1 MDTKIR
7 KIFVLLYPLNDF
19 SKRMYEYIQGKLAEL
34 APAYAVVETGG
45 VGYLLHIS
53 LQTYS
58 EIEGRSEVK
67 LFTHFVVRE
76 DAQLFFGFST
86 KTERELFR
94 QLISVSGVGGNTA
107 RMILSTYSPREL
119 QGIITAGNAVL
130 LKNVKGLGLKT
141 AQKIIVELS
150 GKLMAPG
157 ADDGGAQPG
166 AGGSFDEALAALSML
181 GFARAPAEKVLR
193 GVLRESPAA
202 PVEELIRMAL
212 KKL

>member
-1 MDTKIR
+1 M
-7 KIFVLLYPLNDF
+7 
-19 SKRMYEYIQGKLAEL
+19 
-34 APAYAVVETGG
+34 
-45 VGYLLHIS
+45 
-53 LQTYS
+53 
-58 EIEGRSEVK
+58 
-67 LFTHFVVRE
+67 
-76 DAQLFFGFST
+76 
-86 KTERELFR
+86 
-94 QLISVSGVGGNTA
+94 SGVGGNTA

-119 QGIITAGNAVL
+119 QGIITSGNAVL

-150 GKLMAPG
+150 GKIMPSG
-157 ADDGGAQPG
+157 ADDGVAQPG
-166 AGGSFDEALAALSML
+166 AGGSFDEALAALAML

>member
-1 MDTKIR
+1 M
-7 KIFVLLYPLNDF
+7 
-19 SKRMYEYIQGKLAEL
+19 
-34 APAYAVVETGG
+34 
-45 VGYLLHIS
+45 
-53 LQTYS
+53 
-58 EIEGRSEVK
+58 
-67 LFTHFVVRE
+67 RE
-76 DAQLFFGFST
+76 DAQTLYGFAA
-86 KTERELFR
+86 KEERELFR
-94 QLISVSGVGGNTA
+94 ALISVSGVGGNTA
-107 RMILSTYSPREL
+107 RTILSTYSPSEL
-119 QGIITAGNAVL
+119 RNIIATENAVL

-157 ADDGGAQPG
+157 ADDGGTQPG

-181 GFARAPAEKVLR
+181 GFARAPAEKILR